1 MNKILYVTTI
11 SGFLPQFE
19 MNDVRIMQQMGY
31 EVHYAS
37 NFANQMYT
45 FDEKELAAD
54 GIILH
59 HIDIEKKPTRV
70 FREFKAIRQIKR
82 IIEEEN
88 ISIVHCHNPMGGVCA
103 RIAAH
108 HSSNRPYVIYTGH
121 GLHFYKG
128 APAANWLFYYP
139 VEKLMARMSDVIV
152 TINREDYDTVKNRF
166 KLKKGGYAEQIPGV
180 GLDMD
185 RFDVRKE
192 LAARVREELHVP
204 QGAFHIVTAAELNG
218 NKNQQAVIEAV
229 AGLPQKDIYYTI
241 CGRGADEEKLR
252 GLIGRLGLSDRVRL
266 IGFRTDMERVLQ
278 SADVFAFPSMREG
291 LGMAA
296 VEALACG
303 VPVICA
309 DNRGT
314 REYVKDGVNGI
325 VCSENS
331 AGCMR
336 AALARLYG
344 DREYLLRL
352 AGQCRDSVRRF
363 GTDNTMKIMKQVY
376 TTADKAVGK
385 AQKDGRC

>member
-1 MNKILYVTTI
+1 MKKILYVTTT

-19 MNDVRIMQQMGY
+19 RNDVRIIQQMGY

-37 NFANQMYT
+37 NFTNQMYT
-45 FDEKELAAD
+45 FDENELKKD

-59 HIDIEKKPTRV
+59 HIDIEKKPTRI
-70 FREFKAIRQIKR
+70 FRELRAVRQLKR

-108 HSSNRPYVIYTGH
+108 YSSNKPYVIYTGH

-128 APAANWLFYYP
+128 APMASWMFFYP
-139 VEKLMARMSDVIV
+139 VEKLMARMTDVIV

-166 KLKKGGYAEQIPGV
+166 KLRKGGYVELIPGV

-185 RFDVRKE
+185 RFAARPE
-192 LAARVREELHVP
+192 LSERVREELHIP
-204 QGAFHIVTAAELNG
+204 QGAFHIVTAAELNA
-218 NKNQQAVIEAV
+218 NKNQQTVIEAV
-229 AGLPQKDIYYTI
+229 AGLPQKDIYYSI

-252 GLIGRLGLSDRVRL
+252 VLINRLGLSDRVRL

-278 SADVFAFPSMREG
+278 SADVFAFPSVREG

-314 REYVKDGVNGI
+314 REYVRDGVNGI
-325 VCSENS
+325 VCSDNS
-331 AGCMR
+331 VPQMK
-336 AALARLYG
+336 AAVLKMYS
-344 DREYLLRL
+344 DIEYRRKL
-352 AGQCRDSVRRF
+352 AGECRSSVSRF
-363 GTDNTMKIMKQVY
+363 GIHNTMKIMSNVY
-376 TTADKAVGK
+376 MTADKAVGK